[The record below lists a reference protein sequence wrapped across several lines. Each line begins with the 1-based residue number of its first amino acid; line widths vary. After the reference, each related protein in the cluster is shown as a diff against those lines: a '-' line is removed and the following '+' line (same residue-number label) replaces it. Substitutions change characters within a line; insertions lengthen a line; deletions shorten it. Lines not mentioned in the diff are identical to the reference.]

1 MQIRPFRPGD
11 ERALHA
17 IFRSAIHDVAS
28 RDYSPEQVNAWA
40 PAEIDWDGWG
50 SRMRKLQ
57 PWVVEETGLLLGYAD
72 LQVDGLIDHFFVS
85 SACQRRGVG
94 RLLMERIH
102 ACAAERRLDHL
113 FSHVSLTAQPFFAR
127 FGFEIVERQT
137 VVIRSVE
144 LQNAL
149 MQKALQLGT

>member
-11 ERALHA
+11 ERTLHA

-40 PAEIDWDGWG
+40 PAERDWEGWDAG
-50 SRMRKLQ
+50 MRKLQ
-57 PWVVEETGLLLGYAD
+57 PWVVEEAGSLLGYAD
-72 LQVDGLIDHFFVS
+72 LQADGLIDHFFVS
-85 SACQRRGVG
+85 GACQRRGVG

-102 ACAAERRLDHL
+102 ARAAELRLDHL

-127 FGFEIVERQT
+127 FGFDIVERHT
-137 VVIRSVE
+137 VVMRGVE
-144 LQNAL
+144 LRNAL
-149 MQKALQLGT
+149 MRKQLHNGA